1 MDLMLP
7 GAHFDLNMLVIL
19 AQLLRTRSVTRTARH
34 MGVSQPAISRSLAQL
49 RELLGDPLLVRLEW
63 KHDQSEAHTIE
74 DGELTLGN
82 SPFDPVADLPVRR
95 LVRMEYEK
103 GKTESNGTVLRS
115 IPGDWLLP
123 FLHQRYDDPAAEG
136 IEV

>member
-49 RELLGDPLLVRLEW
+49 RDLLGDPLLVRTGTGM
-63 KHDQSEAHTIE
+63 AA
-74 DGELTLGN
+74 GELDKCGQ
-82 SPFDPVADLPVRR
+82 
-95 LVRMEYEK
+95 
-103 GKTESNGTVLRS
+103 G
-115 IPGDWLLP
+115 
-123 FLHQRYDDPAAEG
+123 
-136 IEV
+136 